1 MAGELNFT
9 AGIQVDATSI
19 ANVEKQLNDMIQ
31 RVASEGNILD
41 QAFTKSLQG
50 AQQNI
55 STNANEVASNLERGA
70 EEAKELA
77 DGLEDATDKS
87 KDLKKNL
94 DAEGQLNKLADAA
107 KKFGIALGVE
117 ELIRKIITVRGEFQQ
132 LEIAFETMLGSS
144 SKAKALMGQLTETAA
159 KTPFDM
165 QSIASGAKQLLAYGT
180 ASEEVNDTLVHL
192 GDIAAGL
199 SIPLNDLVYLYGTT
213 MVQGRMFTQ
222 DLRQMQGRGIPIAK
236 EIADIMDVKEEVVP
250 ELVSAGK
257 VTADVFQKAI
267 LAMSSEGGKFYN
279 LMEKQSASLTGQ
291 ISNLEDSFDQLLNTL
306 GEQSQGVLGFG
317 ISSVAA
323 IVDGLKAIAPI
334 LMHLVP
340 IYGAY
345 KVAVIGVTMAEK
357 LNTRMKKENVTV
369 TKLQY
374 VWTQL
379 QTKAQKALNLEM
391 LKNPW
396 VLAAMA
402 VAALAV
408 GIYKLVTAE
417 SAEEQGIRKAREEH
431 EKYQKGLQ
439 EEVDNAKG
447 YISTLQDR
455 TKSIEEQAEAWRKLN
470 KESGA
475 FEGYTMQEVQA
486 MSTEQYNKILNE
498 YKDKKTKEKENQ
510 DIEAA
515 QKEVAKLKKSIED
528 MERTPIRV
536 QGTDLWLA
544 KYKDDLKK
552 AEANLEE
559 LKKIK
564 KEREDALAGGIDV
577 DKIVKNKGYWEKI
590 KSDAE
595 SALAALT
602 PDQKG
607 TDEWNTLVATIKDAE
622 KQLQTWNLTEK
633 NTKNTEEDTKKALE
647 ERARVQ
653 KELNDYM
660 RDSASEQEKYNS
672 DFRIYA
678 LEQEIELTND
688 LNQKLKLQKE
698 RNEEVLKVKKNQHEE
713 DTKKSLKT
721 ILGEDEYANYVKKKS
736 GDNTVELEADTMT
749 VANQVFAESEK
760 QWKAEEAKFYQEVM
774 YDNLETRVDAYKD
787 YCEDL
792 LEIEQ
797 EKNERI
803 NEINADKDLTD
814 EEKQKRVKSVEDNA
828 QIEKAMLKASTGI
841 GDELAT
847 EVANLVASVM
857 SVGKDKIAEEIK
869 NVTAEL
875 DAQVAALTSKSE
887 GETDPNKKAEIEQ
900 KIVTLTAQRNA
911 LTKQGEYLI
920 KKSNKALEGTNEGAE
935 DEVDTWKKVVK
946 GIGGAA
952 DDIGA
957 IGDTADMILNTVGG
971 ALSDTAKDAL
981 SAISSIAQFAQGAMQ
996 LISQTA
1002 QITDQTSKAMMASN
1016 IIGWI
1021 MMAVQLL
1028 VTLGTQLAQ
1037 FSAENQ
1043 LKKQIDKI
1051 KESVER
1057 LNKEYS
1063 LLEKQIKLEGN
1074 VGAKAYRDKI
1084 RLSKELNKT
1093 SEEQKKLL
1101 QQQYQLQ
1108 AMQKDKYGAESD
1120 KVKETQDDILET
1132 QSAIADTEQQKKD
1145 LQKEIFEDLATTDLT
1160 SFSEDLASAMVD
1172 SFSQGMAGM
1181 KEAYNET
1188 VDSLILDMI
1197 KKKLSL
1203 RFIENLEGAFAEL
1216 EKMTADGDLTD
1227 SEIAKFNA
1235 MLEQAEA
1242 ENMVIAEQTKRMTEK
1257 LGLDEGA
1264 NISSESKGFETLSQ
1278 DTAEELNGRFTA
1290 LQISGA
1296 NIEAQQR
1303 VAEEQRLLLTQQ
1315 NIELIAHSRAIAD
1328 QVAVS
1333 TQIAQNQ
1340 LNELRDINANTAV
1353 IRSLDD
1359 RLRNIEMYTSKL

>member
-213 MVQGRMFTQ
+213 MAQGRMFTQ
-222 DLRQMQGRGIPIAK
+222 DLRQMQGRGIPIAD
-236 EIADIMDVKEEVVP
+236 EIARIMDVSKDAVP
-250 ELVSAGK
+250 ELVSAGE

-267 LAMSSEGGKFYN
+267 LAMSSEGGKFYQ

-357 LNTRMKKENVTV
+357 LNTRMKKENITV

-396 VLAAMA
+396 VWAAMA

-470 KESGA
+470 EESGA

-486 MSTEQYNKILNE
+486 MSTEQYNKILND
-498 YKDKKTKEKENQ
+498 YKDKKTKEKESQ

-528 MERTPIRV
+528 MERTPIRM

-552 AEANLEE
+552 AEANLAE

-602 PDQKG
+602 PEQKG

-633 NTKNTEEDTKKALE
+633 DTKNTEEDTKRAIE

-688 LNQKLKLQKE
+688 LNQKLKLQAE
-698 RNEEVLKVKKNQHEE
+698 RNKELLKVKKKQHEE
-713 DTKKSLKT
+713 DTRKSLKT
-721 ILGEDEYANYVKKKS
+721 ILGEDEYANYVKKQG
-736 GDNTVELEADTMT
+736 GDDTVKLKDDTMT

-774 YDNLETRVDAYKD
+774 YDNLETKVDAYKD

-814 EEKQKRVKSVEDNA
+814 EEKEKRIKSVEDNA

-857 SVGKDKIAEEIK
+857 SVGKDKIAEEITK
-869 NVTAEL
+869 VTAEL
-875 DAQVAALTSKSE
+875 DAQVAALTTESE

-900 KIVTLTAQRNA
+900 KIVILTAQRNA
-911 LTKQGEYLI
+911 LIKQGKNLI
-920 KKSNKALEGTNEGAE
+920 NQSNEASEETNEGAK
-935 DEVDTWKKVVK
+935 DQVDTWQDVCK
-946 GIGGAA
+946 GIGDSAE
-952 DDIGA
+952 A

-1002 QITDQTSKAMMASN
+1002 QITDTTSKAMMASN

-1043 LKKQIDKI
+1043 LKKQIDKT

-1074 VGAKAYRDKI
+1074 VGAKAYQDKI

-1296 NIEAQQR
+1296 NIESQQR
-1303 VAEEQRLLLTQQ
+1303 VAEEQRLLLSQQ